1 MSLSSNWKVD
11 RVNTKQIAVIAV
23 VIVIIVAAAAVALMP
38 RDGGEKKG
46 GLYTLD
52 ADVVEVTMGGITASP
67 KIVDSIESLYS
78 DIYGDLVDDTLTI
91 EDAMADTAFW
101 DKYCTYEPMITDN
114 GDGTFTVVSTD
125 GKNPVEIELG
135 VMDKMISTST
145 IYLTTIYYL
154 VCMKYGETPY
164 SEEALANEALVAEYQ
179 RVVAGGTTLD
189 YIRTNTELRDYF
201 DADKYI
207 DGGAN
212 TLSNYE
218 TETLAQNIKDAGSD
232 GSNVVLIASGG
243 MRASSV
249 NLPLVDETVRAAGG
263 QAGIF
268 LSVTDIPEA
277 FASIELLGYLFGY
290 GDYVEPMIQ
299 DLQERLY
306 KIYYSLQNTE
316 ETHKIYWETYDGT
329 SVRLSGMS
337 GEIVD
342 FFGWDDSLVTGGEVD
357 TETILMEKPDIL
369 IFYTNDQ
376 RSDDEKMRA

>member
-1 MSLSSNWKVD
+1 M
-11 RVNTKQIAVIAV
+11 NTKQIATIAA
-23 VIVIIVAAAAVALMP
+23 VIVIIVAAAAVAVLSQSN
-38 RDGGEKKG
+38 GGEKKG

-78 DIYGDLVDDTLTI
+78 DIYGELTDDALTI

-101 DKYCTYEPMITDN
+101 EKYCTYEPMITDN
-114 GDGTFTVVSTD
+114 GDGTYTVVSTD

-164 SEEALANEALVAEYQ
+164 SDEALANEELVAEYQ

-189 YIRTNTELRDYF
+189 YIETNTELRDYF
-201 DADKYI
+201 DANRYI

-218 TETLAQNIKDAGSD
+218 TETLAQNIKDASAD
-232 GSNVVLIASGG
+232 GSKTVLIASGG

-249 NLPLVDETVRAAGG
+249 DLPFIDRTVRAAGG

-268 LSVTDIPEA
+268 LSVTDIPQA

-290 GDYVEPMIQ
+290 GEYVEPMIQ

-306 KIYYSLQNTE
+306 KVYYSLQNTD

-357 TETILMEKPDIL
+357 TERILMEKPDIL

>member
-1 MSLSSNWKVD
+1 M
-11 RVNTKQIAVIAV
+11 NTKQIATIAA
-23 VIVIIVAAAAVALMP
+23 VIVIIVAAAAVAVLSQSN
-38 RDGGEKKG
+38 GGEKKG

-78 DIYGDLVDDTLTI
+78 DIYGELTDDALTI

-101 DKYCTYEPMITDN
+101 EKYCTYEPMITDN
-114 GDGTFTVVSTD
+114 DDGTYTVVSTD

-164 SEEALANEALVAEYQ
+164 SDEALANEELVAEYQ

-189 YIRTNTELRDYF
+189 YIETNTELRDYF
-201 DADKYI
+201 DANRYI

-218 TETLAQNIKDAGSD
+218 TETLAQNIKDASAD
-232 GSNVVLIASGG
+232 GSKTVLIASGG

-249 NLPLVDETVRAAGG
+249 DLPFIDRTVRAAGG

-268 LSVTDIPEA
+268 LSVTDIPQA

-290 GDYVEPMIQ
+290 GEYVEPMIQ

-306 KIYYSLQNTE
+306 KVYYSLQNTD

-357 TETILMEKPDIL
+357 TERILMEKPDIL

>member
-1 MSLSSNWKVD
+1 M
-11 RVNTKQIAVIAV
+11 NTKQIATIAA
-23 VIVIIVAAAAVALMP
+23 VIVIIVAAAAVAVLSQSN
-38 RDGGEKKG
+38 GGEKKG
-46 GLYTLD
+46 GLYTIY
-52 ADVVEVTMGGITASP
+52 ADFFEVTLGGITASP

-78 DIYGDLVDDTLTI
+78 DIYGELTDDTLTI

-101 DKYCTYEPMITDN
+101 EKYCTYEPMITDN
-114 GDGTFTVVSTD
+114 GDGTYTVVSTD

-154 VCMKYGETPY
+154 VCMKYSETPY
-164 SEEALANEALVAEYQ
+164 SDEVLANEELVAEYQ

-189 YIRTNTELRDYF
+189 YIGTNTELRDYF
-201 DADKYI
+201 DADRYI

-218 TETLAQNIKDAGSD
+218 TETLAQNIKDASAD
-232 GSNVVLIASGG
+232 GSKTVLIASGG

-249 NLPLVDETVRAAGG
+249 DLPFIDRTVRAAGG

-268 LSVTDIPEA
+268 LSVTDIPQA

-290 GDYVEPMIQ
+290 GEYVEPMIQ

-306 KIYYSLQNTE
+306 KVYYSLQNTD

-357 TETILMEKPDIL
+357 TERILMEKPDIL

>member
-1 MSLSSNWKVD
+1 M
-11 RVNTKQIAVIAV
+11 NTKQIVAV
-23 VIVIIVAAAAVALMP
+23 VVVLVIIVAAAAVTLSMN
-38 RDGGEKKG
+38 DGDKKKE

-52 ADVVEVTMGGITASP
+52 ANVVEVTMGGITASP
-67 KIVDSIESLYS
+67 KIVDSIEGLYS
-78 DIYGDLVDDTLTI
+78 DIYGELADDTLTI
-91 EDAMADTAFW
+91 DDAKADTAFW
-101 DKYCTYEPMITDN
+101 EKYCTYEPMITDN
-114 GDGTFTVVSTD
+114 GDGTFTVISTD
-125 GKNPVEIELG
+125 GKDPVEVELG

-154 VCMKYGETPY
+154 ICMKYDETPY
-164 SEEALANEALVAEYQ
+164 SEEALANKELVAEYQ
-179 RVVAGGTTLD
+179 KVVAGGTTLD
-189 YIRTNTELRDYF
+189 YISSNTELIDYF
-201 DADKYI
+201 NADSYI

-218 TETLAQNIKDAGSD
+218 SETLAQNIKDASSD
-232 GSNVVLIASGG
+232 GSKVVLIASGG

-249 NLPLVDETVRAAGG
+249 DLPFIDRTVRAAGG
-263 QAGIF
+263 QSGIF
-268 LSVTDIPEA
+268 LSVTDIPQA

-290 GDYVEPMIQ
+290 GEYVEPMIQ

-306 KIYYSLQNTE
+306 KVYYSLQNTD

-329 SVRLSGMS
+329 SVKLSGMS

>member
-1 MSLSSNWKVD
+1 M
-11 RVNTKQIAVIAV
+11 NTKQIATIAA
-23 VIVIIVAAAAVALMP
+23 VIVIIVAAAAVAVLSQNN
-38 RDGGEKKG
+38 GGEKKG

-78 DIYGDLVDDTLTI
+78 DIYGELTDDTLTI

-101 DKYCTYEPMITDN
+101 EKYCTYEPMITDN
-114 GDGTFTVVSTD
+114 GDGTYTVVSTD

-164 SEEALANEALVAEYQ
+164 SDEALANEELVAEYQ
-179 RVVAGGTTLD
+179 RVVAGGTTLN
-189 YIRTNTELRDYF
+189 YIGTNTELRDYF
-201 DADKYI
+201 DADRYI

-218 TETLAQNIKDAGSD
+218 TETLAQNIKDASAD
-232 GSNVVLIASGG
+232 GSKTVLIASGG

-249 NLPLVDETVRAAGG
+249 DLPFIDRTVRAAGG

-268 LSVTDIPEA
+268 LSVTDIPQA

-290 GDYVEPMIQ
+290 GEYVEPMIQ

-306 KIYYSLQNTE
+306 KVYYSLQNTD

-357 TETILMEKPDIL
+357 TERILMEKPDIL

>member
-1 MSLSSNWKVD
+1 M
-11 RVNTKQIAVIAV
+11 NTKQIATIAA
-23 VIVIIVAAAAVALMP
+23 VIVIIVAAAAVAVLSQNN
-38 RDGGEKKG
+38 GGEKKG

-78 DIYGDLVDDTLTI
+78 DIYGELTDDALTI

-101 DKYCTYEPMITDN
+101 EKYCTYEPMITDN
-114 GDGTFTVVSTD
+114 GDGTYTVVSTD

-164 SEEALANEALVAEYQ
+164 SDEALANEELVAEYQ

-189 YIRTNTELRDYF
+189 YIGTNTELRDYF
-201 DADKYI
+201 DADRYI

-218 TETLAQNIKDAGSD
+218 TETLAQNIKDASAD
-232 GSNVVLIASGG
+232 GSKTVLIASGG

-249 NLPLVDETVRAAGG
+249 DLPFIDRTVRAAGG

-268 LSVTDIPEA
+268 LSVTDIPQA

-290 GDYVEPMIQ
+290 GEYVEPMIQ

-306 KIYYSLQNTE
+306 KVYYSLQNTD

-357 TETILMEKPDIL
+357 TERILMEKPDIL

-376 RSDDEKMRA
+376 RSDGEKMRA

>member
-1 MSLSSNWKVD
+1 M
-11 RVNTKQIAVIAV
+11 NTKQIATIAA
-23 VIVIIVAAAAVALMP
+23 VIVIIVAAAAVAVISQNN
-38 RDGGEKKG
+38 GGEKKG

-78 DIYGDLVDDTLTI
+78 DIYGELTDDTLTI

-101 DKYCTYEPMITDN
+101 EKYCTYEPMITDN
-114 GDGTFTVVSTD
+114 GDGTYTVVSTD

-164 SEEALANEALVAEYQ
+164 SDEALANEELVAEYQ

-189 YIRTNTELRDYF
+189 YIGTNTELRDYF
-201 DADKYI
+201 DADRYI

-218 TETLAQNIKDAGSD
+218 TETLAQNIKDASAD
-232 GSNVVLIASGG
+232 GSKTVLIASGG

-249 NLPLVDETVRAAGG
+249 DLPFIDRTVRAAGG

-268 LSVTDIPEA
+268 LSVTDIPQA

-290 GDYVEPMIQ
+290 GEYVEPMIQ

-306 KIYYSLQNTE
+306 KVYYSLQNTD

-357 TETILMEKPDIL
+357 TERILMEKPDIL

>member
-1 MSLSSNWKVD
+1 M
-11 RVNTKQIAVIAV
+11 NTKQIATIAA
-23 VIVIIVAAAAVALMP
+23 VIVIIVAAAAVAVLSQNN
-38 RDGGEKKG
+38 GGEKKG

-78 DIYGDLVDDTLTI
+78 DIYGELTDDTLTI

-101 DKYCTYEPMITDN
+101 EKYCTYEPMITDN
-114 GDGTFTVVSTD
+114 GDGTYTVVSTD

-154 VCMKYGETPY
+154 VCMKYSETPY
-164 SEEALANEALVAEYQ
+164 SDEVLANEELVAEYQ

-189 YIRTNTELRDYF
+189 YIGTNTELRDYF
-201 DADKYI
+201 DADRYI

-218 TETLAQNIKDAGSD
+218 TETLAQNIKDASAD
-232 GSNVVLIASGG
+232 GSKTVLIASGG

-249 NLPLVDETVRAAGG
+249 DLPFIDRTVRAAGG

-268 LSVTDIPEA
+268 LSVTDIPQA

-290 GDYVEPMIQ
+290 GEYVEPMIQ

-306 KIYYSLQNTE
+306 KVYYSLQNTD

-357 TETILMEKPDIL
+357 TERILMEKPDIL

>member
-1 MSLSSNWKVD
+1 M
-11 RVNTKQIAVIAV
+11 NTKQIATIAA
-23 VIVIIVAAAAVALMP
+23 VIVIIVAAAAVAVISQNN
-38 RDGGEKKG
+38 GGEKKG

-78 DIYGDLVDDTLTI
+78 DIYGELTDDTLTI

-101 DKYCTYEPMITDN
+101 EKYCTYEPMITDN
-114 GDGTFTVVSTD
+114 GDGTYTVVSTD

-164 SEEALANEALVAEYQ
+164 SDEALANEELVAEYQ

-189 YIRTNTELRDYF
+189 YIGTNTELRDYF
-201 DADKYI
+201 DADRYI

-218 TETLAQNIKDAGSD
+218 TETLAQNIKDASAD
-232 GSNVVLIASGG
+232 GSKTVLIASGG

-249 NLPLVDETVRAAGG
+249 DLPFIDRTVRAAGG

-268 LSVTDIPEA
+268 LSVTDIPQA

-290 GDYVEPMIQ
+290 GEYVEPMIQ

-306 KIYYSLQNTE
+306 KVYYSLQNTE

>member
-1 MSLSSNWKVD
+1 M
-11 RVNTKQIAVIAV
+11 NTKQIAAIIVAVI
-23 VIVIIVAAAAVALMP
+23 IIVAAVAAVVLTQENG
-38 RDGGEKKG
+38 DKKKS

-52 ADVVEVTMGGITASP
+52 AEIVEVTMGGITASP
-67 KIVDSIESLYS
+67 KIVDSIEGLYA
-78 DIYGDLVDDTLTI
+78 DIYGELVDDTLTI
-91 EDAMADTAFW
+91 EDAKADTAFW
-101 DKYCTYEPMITDN
+101 EKYCTYEPMITDN
-114 GDGTFTVVSTD
+114 DDGTYTVVSTD
-125 GKNPVEIELG
+125 GKNPVKIKLG

-154 VCMKYGETPY
+154 VCMKYDEVPY
-164 SEEALANEALVAEYQ
+164 SDGALANDALVDEYQ
-179 RVVAGGTTLD
+179 SVVAGGTTLD
-189 YIRTNTELRDYF
+189 YIASNTELRDYF
-201 DADKYI
+201 DAGKYI

-218 TETLAQNIKDAGSD
+218 TETLAQNIKDASSD
-232 GSNVVLIASGG
+232 GSKTVLIASGG

-249 NLPLVDETVRAAGG
+249 DLPFIDETVRAAGG

-268 LSVTDIPEA
+268 LSVTDIPQA

-306 KIYYSLQNTE
+306 KVYYSLQQTE

-376 RSDDEKMRA
+376 RSDDDKMRA

>member
-1 MSLSSNWKVD
+1 M
-11 RVNTKQIAVIAV
+11 NTKQIATIAA
-23 VIVIIVAAAAVALMP
+23 VIVIIVAAAAVAVISQNN
-38 RDGGEKKG
+38 GGEKKG

-78 DIYGDLVDDTLTI
+78 DIYGELTDDTLTI

-101 DKYCTYEPMITDN
+101 EKYCTYEPMITDN
-114 GDGTFTVVSTD
+114 GDGTYTVVSTD

-154 VCMKYGETPY
+154 VCMKYSETPY
-164 SEEALANEALVAEYQ
+164 SDEVLANEELVAEYQ

-189 YIRTNTELRDYF
+189 YIGTNTELRDYF
-201 DADKYI
+201 DADRYI

-218 TETLAQNIKDAGSD
+218 TETLAQNIKDASAD
-232 GSNVVLIASGG
+232 GSKTVLIASGG

-249 NLPLVDETVRAAGG
+249 DLPFIDRTVRAAGG

-268 LSVTDIPEA
+268 LSVTDIPQA

-290 GDYVEPMIQ
+290 GEYVEPMIQ

-306 KIYYSLQNTE
+306 KVYYSLQNTD

-357 TETILMEKPDIL
+357 TERILMEKPDIL